1 MIPYGIKLMHGFPLT
16 INGKTDKRALIYE
29 EGGSDDISRKQETL
43 SSATEEK
50 LYNIWSEILRT
61 KDIGRNDS
69 FFESGGNS
77 LLAISLM
84 NKITLEF
91 GISISF
97 RDLIIH
103 SSIADL
109 GKYIDENSSD
119 SESSAELV
127 HLTDL
132 NNLPLTQSQARIWLI
147 TQLNPEIPN
156 YILPYA
162 YSLNGPLKI
171 DIFQRSIDALFSRH
185 HVLFSRIIES
195 EGVPCL
201 YY

>member
-1 MIPYGIKLMHGFPLT
+1 MHGFPLT
-16 INGKTDKRALIYE
+16 VNGKTDKRALIYE
-29 EGGSDDISRKQETL
+29 EGGSDDKSRKQETL
-43 SSATEEK
+43 STATEEK

-61 KDIGRNDS
+61 KEIGRNDS

-84 NKITLEF
+84 NRIADEF
-91 GISISF
+91 GVSISF

-119 SESSAELV
+119 TESSAELV

-132 NNLPLTQSQARIWLI
+132 SSLPLTQSQARIWLI
-147 TQLNPEIPN
+147 TQLNPSIPN
-156 YILPYA
+156 YIVPFA
-162 YSLNGPLKI
+162 YRLNGPLKI
-171 DIFQRSIDALFSRH
+171 DIFRRSIDALFSRH
-185 HVLFSRIIES
+185 HVLVFQNN
-195 EGVPCL
+195 
-201 YY
+201 